1 MMDSK
6 SDAELVSEADE
17 IAIRQ
22 YGKSVRG
29 QYAALCSVGLIV
41 AHCPRWTTGATVREV
56 FVLRLDVGIDCG
68 NDLLVADDGSV
79 GSDRYGSIG

>member
-17 IAIRQ
+17 IAVRQ

-41 AHCPRWTTGATVREV
+41 APTVRGGRRERQWEK
-56 FVLRLDVGIDCG
+56 FVC
-68 NDLLVADDGSV
+68 
-79 GSDRYGSIG
+79 